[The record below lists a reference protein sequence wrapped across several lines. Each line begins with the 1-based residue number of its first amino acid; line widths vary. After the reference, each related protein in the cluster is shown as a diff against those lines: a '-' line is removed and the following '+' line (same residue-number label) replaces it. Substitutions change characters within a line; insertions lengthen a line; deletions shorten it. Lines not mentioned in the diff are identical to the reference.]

1 MKINVVLVDG
11 RKLFREGLCALLEK
25 HPDLK
30 VVGEADDAA
39 SAPKLVRALAPHVVI
54 LNVSLSTRDATNAIR
69 SIAAS
74 GTASATRIV
83 LLTVHSEPSFF
94 REVLQAGAA
103 GCLTKESASEELVT
117 AIRTVMTRK
126 VYLSPAIA
134 EAVVSGFVI
143 PRSKQAAKRLL
154 SSREREILQ
163 RIADGETTR
172 QIAGRL
178 EVSTKTVETYRR
190 RLMEKLRLRSVA
202 DLTKYALR
210 EGLTSLEMHT

>member
-1 MKINVVLVDG
+1 
-11 RKLFREGLCALLEK
+11 
-25 HPDLK
+25 
-30 VVGEADDAA
+30 
-39 SAPKLVRALAPHVVI
+39 
-54 LNVSLSTRDATNAIR
+54 
-69 SIAAS
+69 
-74 GTASATRIV
+74 
-83 LLTVHSEPSFF
+83 
-94 REVLQAGAA
+94 
-103 GCLTKESASEELVT
+103 
-117 AIRTVMTRK
+117 MTRT